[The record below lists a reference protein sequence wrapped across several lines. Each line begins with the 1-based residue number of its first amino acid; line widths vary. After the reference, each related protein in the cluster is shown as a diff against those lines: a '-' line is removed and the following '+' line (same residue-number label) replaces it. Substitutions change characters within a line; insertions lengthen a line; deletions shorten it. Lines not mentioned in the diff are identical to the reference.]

1 MKPKPIEIIQT
12 SQDGRPTVAATA
24 PTENSTSAGTP
35 LATQNAP
42 VQSIFRCRV
51 AACTCGAVIA
61 TESFNAPVSRIGD
74 PAQLSIPGLRRREL
88 NPAAPQKCATEIG
101 CKFRAT
107 HSNCFLNSSAIS
119 NMSPMMPYLATLKIE
134 AFESVL
140 TATTVSTCF
149 IPARCWI
156 APEIPIA
163 MYSLQL
169 TAVLPDWPTCRDFG
183 SHPESAIGREHPS
196 VAPTFVASSRNC
208 SMLSSSPTP
217 RPIDRTK
224 STADTSTSPL
234 ASGAMNA
241 PKRARDSGRAGARLR
256 TGGLPGFGSGLK
268 VPVRRQS
275 TTVRLPGKSSS
286 TLTFCP

>member
-42 VQSIFRCRV
+42 VQSIFRCSV
-51 AACTCGAVIA
+51 AACTRGAAIA
-61 TESFNAPVSRIGD
+61 TESFNAPVSCIVN
-74 PAQLSIPGLRRREL
+74 PAQLSTRRPQPRRS
-88 NPAAPQKCATEIG
+88 NPAALQQCATEIG
-101 CKFRAT
+101 CKFRTT

-119 NMSPMMPYLATLKIE
+119 NMSPTMPYLATLKIE
-134 AFESVL
+134 AFESVF
-140 TATTVSTCF
+140 TAITVSTCF

-183 SHPESAIGREHPS
+183 SHPES
-196 VAPTFVASSRNC
+196 
-208 SMLSSSPTP
+208 
-217 RPIDRTK
+217 
-224 STADTSTSPL
+224 
-234 ASGAMNA
+234 
-241 PKRARDSGRAGARLR
+241 
-256 TGGLPGFGSGLK
+256 
-268 VPVRRQS
+268 
-275 TTVRLPGKSSS
+275 
-286 TLTFCP
+286 